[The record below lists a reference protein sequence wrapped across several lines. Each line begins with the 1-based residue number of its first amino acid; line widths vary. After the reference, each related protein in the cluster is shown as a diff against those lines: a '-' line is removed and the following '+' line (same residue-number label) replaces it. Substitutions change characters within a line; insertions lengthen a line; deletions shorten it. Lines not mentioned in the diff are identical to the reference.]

1 MYIDYDSMTI
11 GKLTLDLGSNSKDYK
26 YIVYLDYI
34 GSIPI
39 VFIVCI
45 VI

>member
-1 MYIDYDSMTI
+1 MYIDYDLMII
-11 GKLTLDLGSNSKDYK
+11 GKLILDFGSNFKDYK

-34 GSIPI
+34 GFIFI